1 MKLFKILIKNILVKM
16 ICQNCLIQKIEKRL
30 NLIFLRK
37 TNQNLVHLKIGSYN
51 LKMSITH
58 FFYSIIYGLLFN
70 KLNGKNIKLENTE
83 KFLGIDLFTDLKKI
97 EKKTMLDHSVFGY
110 FDQCQ
115 LINEI
120 LSEYG
125 FF

>member
-1 MKLFKILIKNILVKM
+1 MKLFKILIKNILVKT
-16 ICQNCLIQKIEKRL
+16 ICQNRLIQKIEKRL

-37 TNQNLVHLKIGSYN
+37 INQDLVNLKIHSYN
-51 LKMSITH
+51 LKMLIIH
-58 FFYSIIYGLLFN
+58 FFYLIIYGLLYN

-83 KFLGIDLFTDLKKI
+83 KCLETNLFTDLKKI
-97 EKKTMLDHSVFGY
+97 EKKTMLDHSIFRY